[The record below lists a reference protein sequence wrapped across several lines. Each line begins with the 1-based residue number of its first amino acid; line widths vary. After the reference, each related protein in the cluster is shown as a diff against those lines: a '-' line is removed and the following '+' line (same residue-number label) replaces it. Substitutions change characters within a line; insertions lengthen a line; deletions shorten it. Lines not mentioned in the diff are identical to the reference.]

1 MSKDYFIVIR
11 GGVNSTFQDFGR
23 ENLYHI
29 GLPFSGAMDR
39 RNYLI
44 ANKLA
49 NNKMSD
55 PVIEFAYQGP
65 VLKYF
70 GDNRCIVVTGNA
82 NFKVIKNNTLICNG
96 INYKTIEIENGDT
109 IDIINTNN
117 SVYGYFTLNGGFDL
131 NKVWGSFS
139 TTTRAEVGPNKG
151 KKLQEGQKIFLKKAK
166 KNLKRF
172 LNYSDTK
179 IEFIRVVEGT
189 NFNYFSQESVNK
201 FFSKDFLVTKL
212 TDRMGMR
219 LEGIKL
225 NNIKKTNIKS
235 EGLVKGTIQVPA
247 DGNPIILLSDHG
259 TIGGYPK
266 FGVVI
271 SADYDKL
278 VQFPS
283 GSKIKFQKIQ
293 LKDAENLYKLY
304 NMETDNILNKIL

>member
-29 GLPFSGAMDR
+29 GLPFSGVMDR

-109 IDIINTNN
+109 IDIINTYN

-151 KKLQEGQKIFLKKAK
+151 KKLRKGQKIFLKKAK
-166 KNLKRF
+166 KNLKRL
-172 LNYSDTK
+172 LN
-179 IEFIRVVEGT
+179 
-189 NFNYFSQESVNK
+189 
-201 FFSKDFLVTKL
+201 
-212 TDRMGMR
+212 
-219 LEGIKL
+219 
-225 NNIKKTNIKS
+225 
-235 EGLVKGTIQVPA
+235 
-247 DGNPIILLSDHG
+247 
-259 TIGGYPK
+259 
-266 FGVVI
+266 
-271 SADYDKL
+271 
-278 VQFPS
+278 
-283 GSKIKFQKIQ
+283 
-293 LKDAENLYKLY
+293 
-304 NMETDNILNKIL
+304 

>member
-29 GLPFSGAMDR
+29 GLPFSGVMDR

-49 NNKMSD
+49 NNKMCD

-70 GDNRCIVVTGNA
+70 GRNRCIVLTGNA
-82 NFKVIKNNTLICNG
+82 NFKVIKNNKLIYNG

-109 IDIINTNN
+109 IDIINTYN

-151 KKLQEGQKIFLKKAK
+151 KKLRKGQKIFLKKAK
-166 KNLKRF
+166 KNFKRL

-189 NFNYFSQESVNK
+189 NFNYFSQASVNK

-225 NNIKKTNIKS
+225 NNMKKTNIKS

-278 VQFPS
+278 VQIPS